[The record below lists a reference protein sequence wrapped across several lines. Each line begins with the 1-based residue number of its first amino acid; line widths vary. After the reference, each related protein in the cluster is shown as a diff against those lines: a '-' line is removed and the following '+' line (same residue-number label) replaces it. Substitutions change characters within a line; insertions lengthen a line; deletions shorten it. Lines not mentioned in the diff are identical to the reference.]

1 MIEGERG
8 GVSGGLYWG
17 YYMDSFISIGQ
28 DVLEG
33 DHVSDIWRRDQLSS
47 GYFLGDGRKQKKR
60 DELKRTRV
68 LYSLNEDF
76 Y

>member
-1 MIEGERG
+1 MG
-8 GVSGGLYWG
+8 GVSGVLYWG
-17 YYMDSFISIGQ
+17 YYMDSSFISIGK
-28 DVLEG
+28 DVLEV
-33 DHVSDIWRRDQLSS
+33 DHVSDIWARSA
-47 GYFLGDGRKQKKR
+47 FLGLSLSDGRKQKKR